1 MMRTLFLA
9 DTFDFNYFWAAIF
22 QIGIVGAL
30 ILLGNIIRRKTPF
43 LRNYLVPT
51 GLIAGFLGLGFK
63 YLFSGI
69 GLEIAGTPIINEEYM
84 HYLTYHS
91 LAIGFIALGLVSAAK
106 KTVKDGRALKSGI
119 LIVGGYL
126 IQGIVGVF
134 LSLGVGLIFV
144 NYAIGKAPYAGILLP
159 LGFGQGPGQ
168 AGNIGG
174 VYETTGLDNALVG
187 GRDFGL
193 SVAAVGFIVVTIIG
207 TIILNVVARKK
218 LVTRYGS
225 DTTDTFGDLEKSPYQ
240 VDSPD
245 EIPVVESVDKFTIQ
259 VAFVL
264 ATYLITFGV
273 ISLVSFLIVDLAG
286 VQAVRGIIWGFN
298 FLFAILVTMLIK
310 VVLNLLRKTG
320 VMKRKYINNYM
331 QNRIAGFA
339 FDFMI
344 TTGIMSINFGKLNDP
359 SFWVLLGLMAIFG
372 TIVTY
377 FYLRIITKRYFKTT
391 AWYTFFGFFGML
403 TGTASEGV
411 ALLREIDPH
420 FETGVAEDLVNG
432 SGMAAIFGAPMLVI
446 TTFIYQGTMW
456 FWISVGLLVVLF
468 IIMMIFMHVFS
479 TLKEKKLKEA
489 HVEAGE

>member
-1 MMRTLFLA
+1 MGLLFFA
-9 DTFDFNYFWAAIF
+9 DTFDFTYFWAAIF
-22 QIGIVGAL
+22 QIGVVGAL

-51 GLIAGFLGLGFK
+51 GLIAGFIGLGAK
-63 YLFSGI
+63 YLFNGI

-91 LAIGFIALGLVSAAK
+91 LAIGFIALGLITAAK
-106 KTVKDGRALKSGI
+106 RQVKDGRALKSGI

-126 IQGIVGVF
+126 IQGIVGVA
-134 LSLGVGLIFV
+134 LSLLVGLIFAGS
-144 NYAIGKAPYAGILLP
+144 AIAVAPYAGILLP

-174 VYETTGLDNALVG
+174 VYETIDGANALVG

-193 SVAAVGFIVVTIIG
+193 SVAAMGFIVAAIVG
-207 TIILNVVARKK
+207 TIILNVVARKG
-218 LVTRYGS
+218 LVTRTHS
-225 DTTDTFGDLEKSPYQ
+225 NTVETFGDLEKSAHLHDHPE
-240 VDSPD
+240 

-259 VAFVL
+259 VSFVL
-264 ATYLITFGV
+264 ATYLITFAV

-286 VQAVRGIIWGFN
+286 IQAVLGIIWGFN

-310 VVLNLLRKTG
+310 VILNLLRKWG
-320 VMKRKYINNYM
+320 VMKRRYINNYM

-344 TTGIMSINFGKLNDP
+344 TTGIISINFGKLSDP
-359 SFWVLLGLMAIFG
+359 SFWVLLALMTIFG
-372 TIVTY
+372 GAATFFYIY
-377 FYLRIITKRYFKTT
+377 FIAKKYFPATR
-391 AWYTFFGFFGML
+391 WYTFFGFFGML
-403 TGTASEGV
+403 IGTASEGV
-411 ALLREIDPH
+411 ALLREIDPN
-420 FETGVAEDLVNG
+420 FQTGVAEDLVNG
-432 SGMAAIFGAPMLVI
+432 SGMAAIFGAPMLII

-468 IIMMIFMHVFS
+468 IAMLLFIHLITMA
-479 TLKEKKLKEA
+479 KNKKLAKEE
-489 HVEAGE
+489 VVSE